1 MIYNYSFVLEIM
13 FCFLGEMLVNLTDA
27 WNDIISPN
35 LTRIIYNF
43 PLQQRMVNNRREMIS
58 LVTELRK
65 QHDIRL
71 KVLKLH
77 NAQKFNFNSY
87 NTY

>member
-1 MIYNYSFVLEIM
+1 MICNYGFYFELM
-13 FCFLGEMLVNLTDA
+13 FCFSGEILVNLTDA
-27 WNDIISPN
+27 WNDTISPN
-35 LTRIIYNF
+35 LTRIIYSF

-71 KVLKLH
+71 KVFIYKVLPCI
-77 NAQKFNFNSY
+77 
-87 NTY
+87 